1 MLLEILQWMPQ
12 SEPQAHPQRNYAM
25 NDFVFR
31 QTNGLTYL
39 VCEPI
44 EQLGFINAFSTR
56 QATASNEFTLGHFS
70 VEQREQMASNRNRF
84 KAAVSAPHATLV
96 TAKQIHS
103 ADVRS
108 LENHEDALRDPQP
121 GDALTANLANLLL
134 GIQTA
139 DCLPIVIVDART
151 HAFAGIHAGW
161 RGTWQEIVTRTVER
175 MQQAYDSR
183 PEDLHVALGPAI
195 CAENFE
201 VGPEVL
207 AQFRSKFRYADDLI
221 SNEQP
226 NGKGHID
233 LNHCNTRQLIDA
245 GVRAENIYDSALCT
259 VARNDLFF
267 SYRKER
273 GHERYVGRL
282 MCVVGQAE

>member
-1 MLLEILQWMPQ
+1 
-12 SEPQAHPQRNYAM
+12 M
-25 NDFVFR
+25 NNFVFR

-44 EQLGFINAFSTR
+44 ERAGFINAFSTR
-56 QATASNEFTLGHFS
+56 ITKEKHQPNEFTLGHFS
-70 VEQREQMASNRNRF
+70 AEQRERIVMNREHF
-84 KAAVSAPHATLV
+84 KSAVGAENWPLV
-96 TAKQIHS
+96 TARQIHS

-108 LENHEDALRDPQP
+108 IENHEDALREPQP
-121 GDALTANLANLLL
+121 GDALTANLSALLL

-139 DCLPIVIVDART
+139 DCMPIVIVDERAR
-151 HAFAGIHAGW
+151 AFAAVHAGW
-161 RGTWQEIVTRTVER
+161 RGTYAQIAVRTVEQ
-175 MQQAYDSR
+175 MQHVYDSR
-183 PEDLHVALGPAI
+183 PEDLLVALGPSI
-195 CAENFE
+195 CATNFE

-207 AQFRSKFRYADDLI
+207 AQFRHKFRSADDLI

-226 NGKGHID
+226 NGKGHLD
-233 LNHCNTRQLIDA
+233 LNRCNAQQLIDA

-267 SYRKER
+267 SYRQER

-282 MCVVGQAE
+282 MCVVGQAGG